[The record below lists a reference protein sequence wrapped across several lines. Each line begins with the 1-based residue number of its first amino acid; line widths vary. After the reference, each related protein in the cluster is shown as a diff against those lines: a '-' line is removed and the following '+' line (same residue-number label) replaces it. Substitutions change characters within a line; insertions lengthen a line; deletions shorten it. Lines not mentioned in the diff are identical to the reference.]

1 MGSTYMSTEQGSQLG
16 SSVHVKVY
24 DRHTVLLLC
33 RFCISR
39 EVGVVMFLRSW
50 FFDQFSSGF

>member
-1 MGSTYMSTEQGSQLG
+1 MSTEQGSQLG